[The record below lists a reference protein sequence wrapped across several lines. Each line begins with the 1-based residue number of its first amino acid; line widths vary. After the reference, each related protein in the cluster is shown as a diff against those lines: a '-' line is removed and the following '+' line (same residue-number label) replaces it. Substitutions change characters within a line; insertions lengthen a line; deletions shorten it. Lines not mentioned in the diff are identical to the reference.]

1 MSLKLQGIVTVMS
14 FILDCTV
21 CLACMIAQVKILI
34 NLIILVEYFYSS
46 LIYFLVFNAHSVI
59 Y

>member
-21 CLACMIAQVKILI
+21 YLACMIAQVKFLI
-34 NLIILVEYFYSS
+34 NLIILVEYFDSF
-46 LIYFLVFNAHSVI
+46 LIYFLVFNVHSVI